1 MSLSLRKY
9 IALIQIAVEEKY
21 SKPGI
26 QGLFVLEVV
35 RDDCRRGENGS
46 VGKGGLAWEKQV
58 MVVPLKSGQIL
69 ENFTGG

>member
-9 IALIQIAVEEKY
+9 IALIQIAVEERY
-21 SKPGI
+21 SKPGE

-35 RDDCRRGENGS
+35 RDDCRRDENGS